1 MVKSPSILDFLR
13 LQVVEISIFPRDR
26 FDMYL
31 PSRQEFLALAD
42 QGNLIPVYREILADM
57 ETPVSAFR
65 KIDDGQTAFL
75 LESIEGGE
83 KWARY
88 SFLGSGPARIFRCRE
103 RYFEV
108 VHNDRLEQSGE
119 TDDPIAKL
127 QELLSAYQPV
137 EVEGLPRFFGGAVG
151 YLGYDMVRFVEDIPD
166 KNERDSDNW
175 DACFLL
181 TEGLLIFDNMRQK
194 IKVVCNVHLAVGE
207 DPGLAYAR
215 GIARID
221 DLIEQL
227 RQPLPHRVAPLHD
240 APEQALTPNFT
251 PQAFRKAVEQCQ
263 EYIRAGDIFQVVLS
277 QRFEGKLQADPFDIY
292 RALRTINP
300 SPYMY
305 FLRFG
310 DNLVVGASP
319 EVLVRKEGEQVEV
332 RPIAGTRP
340 RGATLEEDQRL
351 EAELLADPKECAEH
365 IMLIDLGRNDV
376 GRVAR
381 GGTVEVSELMVVE
394 RYSHVMHIVSNVR
407 GKLREGLNAFD
418 VFRAAFPAGTLSGSP
433 KIRAME
439 IIDEF
444 EPQRRGIYGGA
455 VGYFSFSGNMD
466 LAIAIRTL
474 MVEKERILLQAGA
487 GIVADSDPEMEYQE
501 TLNKARGV
509 RRAIEMANQGLD

>member
-1 MVKSPSILDFLR
+1 
-13 LQVVEISIFPRDR
+13 
-26 FDMYL
+26 MYF
-31 PSRQEFLALAD
+31 PSRQDFSALAQ

-65 KIDDGQTAFL
+65 KIDDGDTAFL

-88 SFLGSGPARIFRCRE
+88 SFLGSGPARIFRCRDN
-103 RYFEV
+103 YFEV
-108 VHNDRLEQSGE
+108 VHLGQVEQSGE
-119 TDDPIAKL
+119 ADDPLAEL
-127 QELLSAYQPV
+127 QRLLETYRPV
-137 EVEGLPRFFGGAVG
+137 EIDGLPRFFGGAVG
-151 YLGYDMVRFVEDIPD
+151 YLGYDMVRFVEELPD
-166 KNERDSDNW
+166 KNARDSDNW

-194 IKVVCNVHLAVGE
+194 IKVVCNVHLAEVE
-207 DPGLAYAR
+207 DPQTAYER

-221 DLIEQL
+221 TLIEQL
-227 RQPLPHRVAPLHD
+227 RQPLPHRIAPHQD
-240 APEQALTPNFT
+240 APEQVLTPNFT
-251 PQAFRKAVEQCQ
+251 PENFCKAVERCK

-277 QRFEGKLQADPFDIY
+277 QRFAGKLQADPFDIY

-300 SPYMY
+300 SPYMF

-340 RGATLEEDQRL
+340 RGATPEEDLQL
-351 EAELLADPKECAEH
+351 EDELLADPKERAEH

-376 GRVAR
+376 GRVAKP
-381 GGTVEVSELMVVE
+381 GTIEVSELMVIE

-407 GKLREGLNAFD
+407 GKLRNGLNAFD

-444 EPQRRGIYGGA
+444 EPHRRGVYGGA

-474 MVEKERILLQAGA
+474 MVEKGRILLQAGA

-501 TLNKARGV
+501 TLNKAQGV
-509 RRAIEMANQGLD
+509 KHAIEMANRGLD